1 MFVLDFSLGDA
12 GRFNSMQWRFLIMP
26 SSYINAF
33 NLVRDI
39 ISQVTGT
46 SANEIL
52 KDDGLVVDLKM
63 DSIEIIDL
71 IMRLEER
78 GYVLDEREITSS
90 LTVGGISHIIS
101 AVQ

>member
-1 MFVLDFSLGDA
+1 
-12 GRFNSMQWRFLIMP
+12 MP
-26 SSYINAF
+26 SSYTNTF
-33 NLVRDI
+33 NLVREI

-46 SANEIL
+46 STSKIL

-78 GYVLDEREITSS
+78 GFVVNEREITSS
-90 LTVGGISHIIS
+90 LTVRGISHIIS
-101 AVQ
+101 KMS